1 MTIIDDYLKFQEE
14 QVKRFNE
21 TTLLFMQ
28 VGHFYEAYAVD
39 NAKEKSNADNVYRV
53 ADILNIQVHQK
64 K

>member
-1 MTIIDDYLKFQEE
+1 MTIIDDYLKLQEE

-39 NAKEKSNADNVYRV
+39 NAKEKATPIMYIV
-53 ADILNIQVHQK
+53 
-64 K
+64 